1 MTATT
6 SARLR
11 LDSTTL
17 TAVAYD
23 DRRGELQLD
32 FFDGARYVYSG
43 VAPELFRDLLSATS
57 KGSFFNRYIRG
68 RFPYG
73 KLQPE
78 N

>member
-1 MTATT
+1 MTATPRPV
-6 SARLR
+6 S

-17 TAVAYD
+17 AAVAYD

-32 FFDGARYVYSG
+32 FRDGTRYAYSG
-43 VAPELFRDLLSATS
+43 IAPELFRHLLCATS

-73 KLQPE
+73 KLPAE